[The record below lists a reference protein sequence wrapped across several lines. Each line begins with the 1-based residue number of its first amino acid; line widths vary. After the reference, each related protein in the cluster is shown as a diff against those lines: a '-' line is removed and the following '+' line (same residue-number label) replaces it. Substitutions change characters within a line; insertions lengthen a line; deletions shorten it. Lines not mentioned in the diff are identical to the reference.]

1 MFHGNCKCTSGT
13 ITLLYI
19 HVTSGNY
26 LPSRLA
32 GTRTRLRRP
41 AYAIAANFNMPEVP
55 ATANPKAVEVANK
68 IKDGL
73 METIKKLF
81 SNRPIWSRAAL
92 QCHLTSASQ
101 ERMKQLLAVIAYYWL
116 NGPWRTLWTRIGYDP
131 RKDPSAKM

>member
-1 MFHGNCKCTSGT
+1 MLNFKT
-13 ITLLYI
+13 
-19 HVTSGNY
+19 NY
-26 LPSRLA
+26 LSFRLA

-55 ATANPKAVEVANK
+55 ATANPKAVEVASK

-81 SNRPIWSRAAL
+81 INRPIWSRTAL
-92 QCHLTSASQ
+92 QCHLTTASQ
-101 ERMKQLLAVIAYYWL
+101 ERMKQLLAAIAYYWL